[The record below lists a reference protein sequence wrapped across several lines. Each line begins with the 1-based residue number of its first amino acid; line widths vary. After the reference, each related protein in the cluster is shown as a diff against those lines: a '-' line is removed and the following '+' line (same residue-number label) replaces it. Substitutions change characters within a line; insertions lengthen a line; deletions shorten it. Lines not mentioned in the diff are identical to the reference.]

1 MEENQTQA
9 SSSIK
14 VVKFS
19 SGEEV
24 VSMVIEEE
32 NEVFLSNPAK
42 IVVYTSSNELG
53 QVIECL
59 RLTSY
64 LANIKDKGI
73 TVLKNYVMY
82 IAEPSEE
89 IQKMYG
95 AYMAFMAGLEET
107 STSAQLEPETDSMET
122 AWKLFSDAEFVDF
135 LQELYEENT
144 IDLDMIEE
152 EAEEE
157 VEEEWKEK
165 IEKPIPPK
173 AKKKKKYKKEN
184 LQLPYNPDGDIKD
197 PKSWSDN
204 PEDYLK

>member
-1 MEENQTQA
+1 MEEKQSQA

-24 VSMVIEEE
+24 VSMVIEQE

-64 LANIKDKGI
+64 LANIKETGI

-82 IAEPSEE
+82 ISDPSEDIE
-89 IQKMYG
+89 KMYN
-95 AYMAFMAGLEET
+95 AYLSFMAGLAEMP
-107 STSAQLEPETDSMET
+107 TSAQLEPEGDAMET
-122 AWKLFSDAEFVDF
+122 AWRLFSDAEFVDF
-135 LQELYEENT
+135 LQELYDDNSV
-144 IDLDMIEE
+144 DLDMIEE

-165 IEKPIPPK
+165 VEKPTPPK
-173 AKKKKKYKKEN
+173 AKKKKKYKKET
-184 LQLPYNPDGDIKD
+184 LQLPYDPEGDIRN
-197 PKSWSDN
+197 PESWSDN